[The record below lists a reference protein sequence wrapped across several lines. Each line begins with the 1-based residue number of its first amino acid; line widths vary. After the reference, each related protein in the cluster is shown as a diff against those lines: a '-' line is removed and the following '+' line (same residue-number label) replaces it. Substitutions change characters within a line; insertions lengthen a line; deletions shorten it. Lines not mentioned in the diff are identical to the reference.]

1 MRRAPDFCT
10 FYRVHPFHQ
19 IQGEFVI
26 MTCKTTD
33 LAKARRRVAEKKK
46 RAKAALQKFREN
58 CAARGVPV
66 FASVRRAA

>member
-1 MRRAPDFCT
+1 
-10 FYRVHPFHQ
+10 
-19 IQGEFVI
+19 

-46 RAKAALQKFREN
+46 RAKAALQKFRED